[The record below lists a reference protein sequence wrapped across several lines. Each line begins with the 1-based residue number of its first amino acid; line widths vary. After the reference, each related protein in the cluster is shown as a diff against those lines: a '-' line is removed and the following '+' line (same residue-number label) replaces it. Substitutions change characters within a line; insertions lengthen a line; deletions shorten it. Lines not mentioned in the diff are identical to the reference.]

1 MFLTGL
7 TGRSTLSGLG
17 LKGQQVMAMLTKRVH
32 HTRRNWKGLIS
43 QVLLPVLFVLAAMG
57 LGSIK
62 SNLEN
67 FPEMEL
73 TPAMY
78 DSGNQYAFFR
88 WDEQHAE
95 LH

>member
-1 MFLTGL
+1 MA
-7 TGRSTLSGLG
+7 
-17 LKGQQVMAMLTKRVH
+17 LKGQQVMAMLLKRVH

-62 SNLEN
+62 SDLWY

-78 DSGNQYAFFR
+78 DSGKQYAFFR
-88 WDEQHAE
+88 YAGHAYK
-95 LH
+95 H